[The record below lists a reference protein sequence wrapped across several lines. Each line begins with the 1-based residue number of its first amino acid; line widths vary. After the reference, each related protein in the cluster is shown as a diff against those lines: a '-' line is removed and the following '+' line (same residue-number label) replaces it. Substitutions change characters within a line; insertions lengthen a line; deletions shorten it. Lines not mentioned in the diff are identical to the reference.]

1 MANLIENEVFGKF
14 DKRADGALKKEC
26 MRKFKTGKDNKNEAK
41 NETDYRAL
49 HSTFFLY

>member
-26 MRKFKTGKDNKNEAK
+26 MRKFKTGKENRVGGSRVPEIRSNF
-41 NETDYRAL
+41 
-49 HSTFFLY
+49 H